1 MRREAKT
8 KKSINAKATKDALIK
23 RRLAQAKQFEGY
35 SGACSQ
41 EEHPYG
47 DLSADRGVHAQQDK
61 EYPFQRNNGK
71 ASHDMLPASRSA
83 VPNKDRTKESQKR
96 KIPGKPVFIQVRLS
110 NITNKADCTCFS
122 SSVIGNTF
130 SMVRVHVYISGSTK
144 SRRS

>member
-47 DLSADRGVHAQQDK
+47 DL
-61 EYPFQRNNGK
+61 
-71 ASHDMLPASRSA
+71 
-83 VPNKDRTKESQKR
+83 
-96 KIPGKPVFIQVRLS
+96 
-110 NITNKADCTCFS
+110 
-122 SSVIGNTF
+122 
-130 SMVRVHVYISGSTK
+130 
-144 SRRS
+144 